1 VRRVDGRRINRPYR
15 PEAAGK
21 GAKAAQG
28 TAGQGCRMDLCA
40 EGSRMEA
47 AT

>member
-15 PEAAGK
+15 PE
-21 GAKAAQG
+21 AAQG